1 MPPYLKS
8 AVVYKICIHLAF
20 QRFSADYGLSTD
32 YVCECVCEFV
42 SVCLSFYNMLLPSL
56 KVTNAGYEWCAIVRS
71 QWKFPAHQH
80 SQKNL
85 EFALYSINF
94 FGGLPT
100 SRNIRGSQVFRTKLA
115 TLLISGEF
123 FPGFK
128 MHEWHLRKR
137 IRKVTKSPSSL
148 RSGSPHASIQRLHRP
163 ISQSPLQFD
172 VGNIKQTFWT
182 WGSCLAT
189 ILGLPPTLHAN
200 SPVGEIFRTQN
211 GCL

>member
-100 SRNIRGSQVFRTKLA
+100 SRNIRGSQVFRTKPA
-115 TLLISGEF
+115 TFLISGEF
-123 FPGFK
+123 FPISKCMNDTCEKEYG
-128 MHEWHLRKR
+128 
-137 IRKVTKSPSSL
+137 KSRSL
-148 RSGSPHASIQRLHRP
+148 RLHCAAVFHMQAP
-163 ISQSPLQFD
+163 KDCTDLYLSLLYSLM
-172 VGNIKQTFWT
+172 
-182 WGSCLAT
+182 
-189 ILGLPPTLHAN
+189 LGT
-200 SPVGEIFRTQN
+200 
-211 GCL
+211 